1 MEAAKA
7 AEMRARKERRVEE
20 ERRTLLKHLELQ
32 DGRLKQRTMMKQA
45 AREKRIAEAFDPTP
59 VRRKMYD
66 DQMLEVAAQVP
77 GPGTYVPGFG
87 DKKESIGKTFGPAPG
102 LSTTSS
108 VIEING
114 TPGYDMSNT
123 ETWKL
128 LQASRQPGP
137 STYSPLRPRHA
148 AGTTFGLPPEQLKG
162 GKESIPSAH
171 DMGKMVSH
179 LKGLPGPGAH
189 SPRLPEKSRGFHMRP
204 SKALSTLEK
213 AMEASAKIPGPG
225 TYDLDEGLA
234 AGHSYS
240 LAGRTSTRAVV
251 RVRRPS
257 FRKDGDTE
265 FFAGRA
271 GGTTADQAMEISR
284 HVPGPGAYKHYSQL
298 KMYGSPAWGQNAQPS
313 LIETIQ
319 RESRVSVCTTALPV
333 YPLLL
338 VLTILLP
345 LCIATTDQARPRRI
359 PSDAN
364 LCRGARDAAL
374 PAQRCE
380 RRDEPN
386 ARRQA
391 RATVAM
397 RAM

>member
-102 LSTTSS
+102 LSKTSS

-240 LAGRTSTRAVV
+240 LAGR
-251 RVRRPS
+251 
-257 FRKDGDTE
+257 
-265 FFAGRA
+265 A

-319 RESRVSVCTTALPV
+319 RESRVSVCTNALPV
-333 YPLLL
+333 CPVLHTLTCSPSVHCNNRPSPAPAHTIRRQPLRRSSRRS
-338 VLTILLP
+338 
-345 LCIATTDQARPRRI
+345 AT
-359 PSDAN
+359 
-364 LCRGARDAAL
+364 CAAL
-374 PAQRCE
+374 REARRAQREAASSRHCRHE
-380 RRDEPN
+380 SDVTMC
-386 ARRQA
+386 Q
-391 RATVAM
+391 
-397 RAM
+397 

>member
-240 LAGRTSTRAVV
+240 LAGR
-251 RVRRPS
+251 
-257 FRKDGDTE
+257 
-265 FFAGRA
+265 A

-345 LCIATTDQARPRRI
+345 LCIATQTKPGPGAYHPTPTFAEELETQRYLRSVA
-359 PSDAN
+359 
-364 LCRGARDAAL
+364 RGATSPTRGGKLAPL
-374 PAQRCE
+374 SP
-380 RRDEPN
+380 
-386 ARRQA
+386 
-391 RATVAM
+391 
-397 RAM
+397 